1 VNLFERKITLSAGTT
16 KNDEPRVIFLAGEL
30 YETLREQYA
39 KALREHPNCP
49 YVFHKDGCQLG
60 DFRKAWDHTLRE
72 SGYKPTFKCRDCGA
86 VVQIELRLKWKK
98 EGPKVFIREDGERP
112 WEEMVCA
119 HCKGSRFKR
128 NGRVF
133 HDNRRTAVRNLV
145 RTGTP
150 EGVAMKISGHKTR
163 TIFERYNIV
172 SEDDLRTA
180 SERLARAH
188 EELTEK
194 AQKIEDGHNLG
205 TIALVK

>member
-1 VNLFERKITLSAGTT
+1 LPIDYLSISFKVLRSVPHGLLKGA
-16 KNDEPRVIFLAGEL
+16 FLRSILQGSAVVLCG
-30 YETLREQYA
+30 
-39 KALREHPNCP
+39 
-49 YVFHKDGCQLG
+49 F
-60 DFRKAWDHTLRE
+60 
-72 SGYKPTFKCRDCGA
+72 KPTFKCRDCGA
-86 VVQIELRLKWKK
+86 VAQIELSQKLKKK
-98 EGPKVFIREDGERP
+98 GARVYLRDGTE
-112 WEEMVCA
+112 WEEMGCA
-119 HCKGSRFKR
+119 SCKSNRFKQW
-128 NGRVF
+128 GKVF

-172 SEDDLRTA
+172 AEEDLRMA